1 MAVGL
6 LLLTHEGVGHSLL
19 DIAEQMITDC
29 SIDISMLSI
38 EQNCDPGELIAST
51 NKILSRLDSGD
62 GVLILTDLFG
72 STPCNIAMQYATKEN
87 VFAVAGLNLSML
99 IRVMNYPDLSLTD
112 LTDKAISGGRE
123 GIIQIQAMNSH
134 AD

>member
-6 LLLTHEGVGHSLL
+6 LLLTHEGVGRSLL
-19 DIAEQMITDC
+19 DTAEQMITDC

-38 EQNCDPGELIAST
+38 EQNCDPEELIAST
-51 NKILSRLDSGD
+51 NKILARLDSGD

-72 STPCNIAMQYATKEN
+72 STPCNIAMQCAKKEN
-87 VFAVAGLNLSML
+87 VCAVAGLNLSML
-99 IRVMNYPDLSLTD
+99 IRVMNYPDLSLAE

-123 GIIQIQAMNSH
+123 GIIQTQVMNSH

>member
-1 MAVGL
+1 MADGL
-6 LLLTHEGVGHSLL
+6 LLLTHEGVGLSLL

-38 EQNCDPGELIAST
+38 EQNCDPGELIASA

-72 STPCNIAMQYATKEN
+72 STPCNIAM
-87 VFAVAGLNLSML
+87 
-99 IRVMNYPDLSLTD
+99 
-112 LTDKAISGGRE
+112 
-123 GIIQIQAMNSH
+123 
-134 AD
+134 

>member
-1 MAVGL
+1 M
-6 LLLTHEGVGHSLL
+6 LLTHEGVGRSLL
-19 DIAEQMITDC
+19 NTAEQMITDC
-29 SIDISMLSI
+29 SIDINTLSI
-38 EQNCDPGELIAST
+38 GQNCDPGELIPRA
-51 NKILSRLDSGD
+51 NKILSQLDSGD

-72 STPCNIAMQYATKEN
+72 STPCNIAMQCAAREN

-99 IRVMNYPDLSLTD
+99 IRVMNYSDLSLTE

-123 GIIQIQAMNSH
+123 GIIQTQATNNH